1 MTQQPITP
9 RCFKRLKQL
18 VSISVLC
25 GLSAM
30 SSFAATPSQV
40 DALDYQIVLREERAW
55 AGLSSKVLRVGDV
68 VWSYSEGGQKHL
80 PTLLLIHGL
89 GSSRDSW
96 NPIAHA
102 LTPYYH
108 VIIPDLPS
116 SGETKVPS
124 DFDYSVPNVTEQLR
138 RFVET
143 AQIPKDLNIAGH
155 SLGGTIAMFY
165 ASQYPF
171 DTQSLMLVSS
181 GGLFKT
187 NSTAYLKNPIYLKQL
202 LVSRE
207 GDLNYVKKKAM
218 YAAPFVPSMINKAQ
232 EQLLISQ
239 ADSTAKIINQLDEL
253 NKLYTTAS
261 YAKMAKNIEAPTLI
275 VWGQQDQIVNV
286 EVAQELKT
294 MLKRA
299 DAPVIL
305 NRVGHVPILE
315 APERVIQSY
324 LPFLQRSIQQK
335 NPLADN

>member
-1 MTQQPITP
+1 MTQLPITQ
-9 RCFKRLKQL
+9 RCARRFKQL
-18 VSISVLC
+18 FSIAVLC
-25 GLSAM
+25 SLYATA
-30 SSFAATPSQV
+30 SFAHSPSQN
-40 DALDYQIVLREERAW
+40 DALDYQKVLREERSW
-55 AGLSSKVLRVGDV
+55 AGLSSKTLRVGDV
-68 VWSYSEGGQKHL
+68 VWSYSEGGQKTL

-116 SGETKVPS
+116 SGETQVPS
-124 DFDYSVPNVTEQLR
+124 NFDYSVPNVTEQLR
-138 RFVET
+138 RFVE
-143 AQIPKDLNIAGH
+143 ASQIPNKLNIAGH

-171 DTQSLMLVSS
+171 DTQSLVLISS
-181 GGLFKT
+181 GGLFKN

-202 LVSRE
+202 LVSRP
-207 GDLNYVKKKAM
+207 GDLNYVKSKAM
-218 YAAPFVPSMINKAQ
+218 YDAPFVPSMINKAQ

-239 ADSTAKIINQLDEL
+239 AESTAKIIHQLDEL
-253 NKLYTTAS
+253 NKLYTIAS

-275 VWGQQDQIVNV
+275 IWGQQDQIVNV
-286 EVAQELKT
+286 EVAQELKS

-315 APERVIQSY
+315 APERVVQSY

-335 NPLADN
+335 NPLADD